1 MPKLYE
7 SLPRWVVVI
16 TMLRRLT
23 AVSLLARGGARIA
36 RPLPC
41 AALPLRSLLSTG
53 TGGSPPRKPPADG
66 RMADFNE
73 QDKAPALFDAIAAE
87 MVERRAD
94 GRIADFKPQDLA
106 KTAWEFAKKMHKAPA
121 V

>member
-1 MPKLYE
+1 
-7 SLPRWVVVI
+7 
-16 TMLRRLT
+16 MLRSLT

-66 RMADFNE
+66 RMADFLPQHLSNTSWAFAKAGH
-73 QDKAPALFDAIAAE
+73 KAPALFDAIRTEAK
-87 MVERRAD
+87 RRGKRLSRRDVGALKS
-94 GRIADFKPQDLA
+94 AFELA
-106 KTAWEFAKKMHKAPA
+106 GLQF
-121 V
+121 